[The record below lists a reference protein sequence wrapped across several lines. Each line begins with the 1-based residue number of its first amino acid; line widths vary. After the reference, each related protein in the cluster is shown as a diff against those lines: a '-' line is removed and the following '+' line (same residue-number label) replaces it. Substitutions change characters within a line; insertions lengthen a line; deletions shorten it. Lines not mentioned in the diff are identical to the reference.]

1 MNVPVLQRI
10 VLATSRTPLR
20 HLWALAYRVVAHG
33 AGFLL
38 TRGEPGAAVY
48 TRASLGGREF
58 TPGLSDIDLA
68 IVLAS
73 DEQAD
78 RVRARWHRLDGA
90 LPLGGLVDLPLIY
103 GQAELAALAGRSALT
118 YDGVAFGGPRA
129 TRDAIRTLQRP
140 ELDGGKASTWRQLR
154 GPDRRPPQR
163 PHDAQEQ
170 RIAAWFELVYWW
182 RFAFP
187 ACAGP
192 PAPWLASRC
201 VKLVA
206 EPGRIWLALEHGER
220 VATRAEALQRLLRR
234 LPEEEVALREV
245 IALERALHRSP
256 VPSLATVIPV
266 LIRLSER
273 IAAVLADQIAGAPVT
288 EVALTGERAPLPL
301 ADWRALAAPPA
312 ADERLLLLAGDPADP
327 KVLGAA
333 VNAHPTGPYPVM
345 RSGQLLLLP
354 GGEFVRTRMRA
365 IQCPATD
372 PVSFALLDG
381 EATARF
387 PDVAGWS
394 IHDTARRAVAEH
406 AARLRS
412 EPGDLGLLQ
421 TATRAA
427 LLHDSVRRGEPELVL
442 TGAEA
447 LARLPGG
454 DFAALREQVLALPA
468 YASASI

>member
-1 MNVPVLQRI
+1 MLVT
-10 VLATSRTPLR
+10 ARTPLR
-20 HLWALAYRVVAHG
+20 HLWALAYRAVAHG
-33 AGFLL
+33 VGSLL

-58 TPGLSDIDLA
+58 TAGLSDIDLA
-68 IVLAS
+68 IVLAT

-90 LPLGGLVDLPLIY
+90 LPIGGLVDLPLIY
-103 GQAELAALAGRSALT
+103 GQAELAAVAGRSALT
-118 YDGVAFGGPRA
+118 YDGVAFGGPRV
-129 TRDAIRTLQRP
+129 TRDAVRTLQRP
-140 ELDGGKASTWRQLR
+140 ELDGGKASTWRQLH
-154 GPDRRPPQR
+154 GPDRRPPTR
-163 PHDAQEQ
+163 PA
-170 RIAAWFELVYWW
+170 RRPGAAHRGLV
-182 RFAFP
+182 RARLLVALRVPGLRRP
-187 ACAGP
+187 AR
-192 PAPWLASRC
+192 PWLASRC

-220 VATRAEALQRLLRR
+220 VATRAQALQRLLRR

-245 IALERALHRSP
+245 IALERALPRSP
-256 VPSLATVIPV
+256 EPALATVIPV

-273 IAAVLADQIAGAPVT
+273 IAATLAAQIADAPVT
-288 EVALTGERAPLPL
+288 EVALSGERAQLPL

-312 ADERLLLLAGDPADP
+312 AGERLLPLTGDPADP
-327 KVLGAA
+327 AVLGAA
-333 VNAHPTGPYPVM
+333 VNAHLSGPYPVM
-345 RSGQLLLLP
+345 RSGRLLLLP

-365 IQCPATD
+365 IQFPASD

-394 IHDTARRAVAEH
+394 VHDVARRAVAEH

-427 LLHDSVRRGEPELVL
+427 LLHESVLRGEPELVL

-454 DFAALREQVLALPA
+454 DLATLREQVLALPA
-468 YASASI
+468 YASARI